1 MYITGPTLLEL
12 KKIYGVEIDE
22 ISMIN
27 TIRAAAFTFGA
38 LSKLSNTI
46 RSNLKMQ
53 NHSISAC
60 K

>member
-12 KKIYGVEIDE
+12 KKIYGVGFDE
-22 ISMIN
+22 ISIVN

-46 RSNLKMQ
+46 PC
-53 NHSISAC
+53 HSINTC